1 MSVHSGQL
9 QCHLL
14 ICDHDVQDIRIL
26 IVGNSGALAAALVP
40 EA

>member
-1 MSVHSGQL
+1 MNSLFSSLASTSVNPDRLGS
-9 QCHLL
+9 
-14 ICDHDVQDIRIL
+14 IRIL